1 MVLRTALLDAT
12 RRAAEVLR
20 DNDAQGR
27 IAGGYTRIDPV
38 KIAERAGVA
47 VMFQPLEK
55 LLGAFISD
63 GRPGIIVNVARPP
76 GLVHMTCAHELGHF
90 FLDHQPTAD
99 LQVDYSAAAAS
110 VEQEADQ
117 FAYSLLAPQWLI
129 VQIMKRKG
137 WTISSLSDPA
147 VVYQLSLRLGTS
159 YSSTV
164 WTLNRLKLL
173 ANGSAQSMSNLQP
186 KKFKQQLSGQESRA
200 DGNADVWLLDE
211 SDRDVILEPHVNDVF
226 VLELKSNAGAGYTW
240 SADEIRSEGFRVE
253 LPGDNDVR
261 TQPVDEYF
269 GKDPLVGHERP
280 VRFTVSRPDSRHI
293 AHDAVT
299 SFAMVEHRPWL
310 PPAEDDPRCEFAA
323 EYERLSAGL
332 DPTERARRLE
342 EARAANA

>member
-1 MVLRTALLDAT
+1 MALRTALLDAT

-20 DNDAQGR
+20 EIDAQGR
-27 IAGGYTRIDPV
+27 IADGYTRIDPV
-38 KIAERAGVA
+38 KIAEHAGVA
-47 VMFQPLEK
+47 VMFQPLDK
-55 LLGAFISD
+55 LLGAFIRD

-90 FLDHQPTAD
+90 FLGHQPTAD

-110 VEQEADQ
+110 NEQEADQ

-137 WTISSLSDPA
+137 WTVNSLSDPA

-173 ANGSAQSMSNLQP
+173 ANGTAQSISNLQP
-186 KKFKQQLSGQESRA
+186 KKLKQQLSGPKTSVE
-200 DGNADVWLLDE
+200 GNADVWLLDE
-211 SDRDVILEPHVNDVF
+211 SDRDVILEPHANDVF

-240 SADEIRSEGFRVE
+240 SVDEIRSEGFLIE
-253 LPGDNDVR
+253 LPDDNDVR
-261 TQPVDEYF
+261 TQPVDAYF
-269 GKDPLVGHERP
+269 GKDPLVGQERP
-280 VRFTVSRPDSRHI
+280 VRFTVSRSESEHI
-293 AHDAVT
+293 THDAVT

-310 PPAEDDPRCEFAA
+310 PPTEDNSRCEFAA
-323 EYERLSAGL
+323 EYEHLSAGL
-332 DPTERARRLE
+332 DPSERARRLK